1 MSTVTSL
8 LSKILTDT
16 KVCEK
21 HGEFEATGVPVGEK
35 TRWSP
40 CPDCEA
46 ERIESS
52 RERRHRKLIDH
63 GGQVR
68 LERAMEQAAIPK
80 RYRTRTLDTYNAQT
94 SGQKRALS
102 SAKRFA
108 DSFEDALDTGANLI
122 MTGRPG
128 TGKTHLAIGIA
139 HQAMREGY
147 TAMFMTTMNA
157 IRVVRETY
165 RNGEK
170 TERKA
175 IQQLAEPDLLILD
188 EVGVQMGTDS
198 ERKILFEI
206 INARYE
212 NMRPMILISNL
223 DVEGVRSFLG
233 ERATD
238 RLREGGGRAIIFDW
252 DSHRGGEF

>member
-1 MSTVTSL
+1 MSKITSI
-8 LSKILTDT
+8 LSKIVTATHSCDT
-16 KVCEK
+16 
-21 HGEFEATGVPVGEK
+21 HGDYEATGVPVGEK

-40 CPDCEA
+40 CPRCDA
-46 ERIESS
+46 EREQNSK
-52 RERRHRKLIDH
+52 ERRHRRMMDQ
-63 GGQVR
+63 GVQDR
-68 LERAMEQAAIPK
+68 LEHAMDQAAIPK
-80 RYRTRTLDTYNAQT
+80 RYRTRTLENYNAQ
-94 SGQKRALS
+94 SFGQKRALS
-102 SAKRFA
+102 AAKRFA
-108 DSFEDALDTGANLI
+108 DGFDNALETGANLI
-122 MTGRPG
+122 MSGSPG

-139 HQAMREGY
+139 HQAMKQGH

-170 TERKA
+170 TERRA

-212 NMRPMILISNL
+212 QMCPMILISNL
-223 DVEGVRSFLG
+223 DIEGVRSFLG

-238 RLREGGGRAIIFDW
+238 RLREGGGRALIFDW